1 MCAFSW
7 RDTTIETVV
16 MPYRFFLLQRVQDAY
31 AAARTPEQAQLA
43 SVLADAGLS
52 EILSLTTTHKV
63 VRENHLEVW
72 V

>member
-7 RDTTIETVV
+7 RDTTIETAV

-31 AAARTPEQAQLA
+31 AAATTTEQAQLD

-63 VRENHLEVW
+63 ARVNHLEVW